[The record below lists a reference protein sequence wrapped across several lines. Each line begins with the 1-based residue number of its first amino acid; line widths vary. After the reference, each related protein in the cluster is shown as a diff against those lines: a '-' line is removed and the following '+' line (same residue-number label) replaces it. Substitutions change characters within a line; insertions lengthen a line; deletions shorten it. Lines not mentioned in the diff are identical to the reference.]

1 MIPTKPMRSFRC
13 WNTGAP
19 LGAVPWL
26 GWIRNFGRNAHI
38 DQMNKTPLPE
48 QIAKLERKRLAA
60 EDGAKAIQEAA
71 ERSIAVRENMAR
83 LRALRLAKAREIA
96 EDRAGSINPKKRS
109 RYSILKVRAF

>member
-1 MIPTKPMRSFRC
+1 M
-13 WNTGAP
+13 
-19 LGAVPWL
+19 
-26 GWIRNFGRNAHI
+26 
-38 DQMNKTPLPE
+38 DKTPLPE